1 MKRIENRYVLALI
14 YLILTAY
21 AIFSV
26 VPFFW
31 TAIQSFKTPR
41 QANSRVPLFI
51 FEPTLDN
58 YSDLWLKAIPDD
70 PVFAAIV
77 LVAIFGLLVAVSLN
91 ARRFPLPRGLVYM
104 AVLAAGF
111 AVLWSIP
118 GYIRTQTFYDYF
130 LNTII
135 VTVGTI
141 CISISIGCMAGYGL
155 ARYSGIMGVVILV
168 VALGFRSLPGMAYIL
183 PYWWFGQRSGL
194 YDTHFLLI
202 ITLVAINQPFTI
214 WMLRSFFMNIP
225 KEIEE
230 SAMVDGANRLTAFI
244 RVIIPIMWP
253 GIISTA
259 LFTMLLAYSD
269 FLLVRILTQ
278 SNWTLTVAISKYAAG
293 EDPGHITLAAAAAVS
308 AAVPI
313 IIVVFIFQSQLVKGL
328 TSGAVKG

>member
-1 MKRIENRYVLALI
+1 MKRIENRYALAVI
-14 YLILTAY
+14 YLLLTAY

-26 VPFFW
+26 IPFFW
-31 TAIQSFKTPR
+31 TTIQSFKTPR

-51 FEPTLDN
+51 FEPTADN
-58 YSDLWLKAIPDD
+58 YTDLWLKVIPDD
-70 PVFAAIV
+70 PFFITII
-77 LVAIFGLLVAVSLN
+77 LVAVFGLLVLIAIN
-91 ARRFPLPRGLVYM
+91 ARRFPIARGYVYLV
-104 AVLAAGF
+104 VLALGF

-118 GYIRTQTFYDYF
+118 GYVKTQTFYDYF

-135 VTVGTI
+135 VTTGTI

-155 ARYSGIMGVVILV
+155 ARYSGIAGVVILV
-168 VALGFRSLPGMAYIL
+168 AALGFRSLPGMSYIL

-194 YDTHFLLI
+194 YDTHLLLI

-244 RVIIPIMWP
+244 SVIIPIMWP

-313 IIVVFIFQSQLVKGL
+313 IIVVFIFQGQLVKGL
-328 TSGAVKG
+328 TAGAVKG

>member
-1 MKRIENRYVLALI
+1 MKRIENRYALSVI
-14 YLILTAY
+14 YLLLTAY
-21 AIFSV
+21 AVFSV

-58 YSDLWLKAIPDD
+58 YTDLWLKSIPDE
-70 PVFAAIV
+70 PLLIV
-77 LVAIFGLLVAVSLN
+77 IILAAIFGALVMVAIN
-91 ARRFPLPRGLVYM
+91 AKRFPVPRGVVYL

-111 AVLWSIP
+111 FVLVQIP
-118 GYIRTQTFYDYF
+118 EFVKTQTFYDYF

-135 VTVGTI
+135 VTAGTI

-155 ARYSGIMGVVILV
+155 ARYSGILGVLILV
-168 VALGFRSLPGMAYIL
+168 TALGFRSLPGMAYIL

-194 YDTHFLLI
+194 YDTHILLI

-244 RVIIPIMWP
+244 SVIIPIMWP
-253 GIISTA
+253 GIVSTA
-259 LFTMLLAYSD
+259 LFTLLLAYSD

-313 IIVVFIFQSQLVKGL
+313 IIVVFIFQGQLVKGL